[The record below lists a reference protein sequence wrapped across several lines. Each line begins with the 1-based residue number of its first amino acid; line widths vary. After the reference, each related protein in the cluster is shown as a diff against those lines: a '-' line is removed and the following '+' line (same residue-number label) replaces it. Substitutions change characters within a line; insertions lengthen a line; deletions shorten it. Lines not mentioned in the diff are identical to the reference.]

1 MNLLFPAPTAPKD
14 RIQNRLFQL
23 AATFL
28 FIYSAV
34 LTLAPAVR
42 LHSWAVSYRW
52 HHWLGYIAW
61 LLGWILVNR
70 ISSKSLPE
78 RDPYLLPIAGLMTG
92 WGLLTIW
99 RLDEYFGYRQTLW
112 LAVSLILLI
121 IGLRSHKLLNIL
133 RKYKYIWLTT
143 GLLLMVLTF
152 IIGLYPSGEGPRLWL
167 GCCGIYLQPSEPLKF
182 LLVIYLAGFLSERV
196 PLRFQ
201 LIPLIVPSLV
211 LTSAALTI
219 LLAQRDLGAASL
231 FVMIYAAIIF
241 IASGH
246 RRIAIISLA
255 VLLAAGFIGY
265 RLFDVIR
272 LRVDAWLN
280 PWADPA
286 GGSYQIIQSLQ
297 AIATGGF
304 LGSGPGLGSPGL
316 VPVAQSDFIYAA
328 ISEETG
334 LLGAF
339 ALLLLIGLFTGRG
352 LITAARSPNLYNRF
366 LAAGFSL
373 SIALQSLLIIGGNIR
388 LFPLTGVTL
397 PFFSYG
403 GSSLVTSILSLLMV
417 EIISNQTEA
426 PPAEL
431 TQGRTF
437 LYASGGILV
446 LLMAAGTLNLWWS
459 IFRGSA
465 LLKRE
470 DNLRPVITDRY
481 VLRGSLVDRNNQPI
495 NQTTGVRGDYSRQYL
510 VPSLGTLVGYT
521 HPSYGLFGLEA
532 SLDAYLRGL
541 DATPSST
548 IWLDRILYSQTPLGN
563 NIRLTLDL
571 SLQSIADS
579 LLSDHSGALV
589 LLNADTGEILAASSQ
604 PGIDPSQL
612 DEKAKIWKDDP
623 SSPYLDRVLQG
634 KYPAGAAVGAMLR
647 ARLLQLG
654 FHAAVSPSLS
664 TSFSNQVLDC
674 ALEPQDPTKWG
685 SVISAGCPG
694 AVLYLANRMTPD
706 QISAFYQ
713 QLGFYE
719 TSSLPLAQASADQRV
734 TITDPSQGVFGSAS
748 PRVTP
753 LQMALAVASITHS
766 GIRPAP
772 RLTLAVQTPAQGW
785 VAFAQ
790 TDVPVQAFTPDKL
803 SDAVSSMQLSPLPAW
818 YSVSRSYTTDQVF
831 TWFIAGT
838 LPGWQGSPLALAV
851 VLEEDNPEGAL
862 KIGSNL
868 LDQLLKFE
876 PGS

>member
-1 MNLLFPAPTAPKD
+1 MNPLFPAPTATKD

-23 AATFL
+23 AAVFL
-28 FIYSAV
+28 FFYSAV

-52 HHWLGYIAW
+52 HHWLGFLTW
-61 LLGWILVNR
+61 LLGWVLVNR
-70 ISSKSLPE
+70 VSSKNLPE
-78 RDPYLLPIAGLMTG
+78 RDPYLLPITGLMTG

-99 RLDEYFGYRQTLW
+99 RLDEYFGYRQTIW
-112 LAVSLILLI
+112 LAVSLILLV

-167 GCCGIYLQPSEPLKF
+167 GCCGVYLQPSEPLKF

-255 VLLAAGFIGY
+255 VILASGFVGY

-297 AIATGGF
+297 AIAAGGF
-304 LGSGPGLGSPGL
+304 FGSGPGLGSPGL
-316 VPVAQSDFIYAA
+316 VPVAQSDFIFSA
-328 ISEETG
+328 ISEESG
-334 LLGAF
+334 FLGSVS
-339 ALLLLIGLFTGRG
+339 LLLLIGMFTGRA

-388 LFPLTGVTL
+388 MFPLTGVTL

-403 GSSLVTSILSLLMV
+403 GSSLVTSILSLLIV
-417 EIISNQTEA
+417 VVISNQTEA

-446 LLMAAGTLNLWWS
+446 LLMVAGTFNLWWS
-459 IFRGSA
+459 IIRSTT
-465 LLKRE
+465 LLNRE

-481 VLRGSLVDRNNQPI
+481 VLRGSLLDRNNKPI
-495 NQTTGVRGDYSRQYL
+495 NETTGVPGDYSRQYL
-510 VPSLGTLVGYT
+510 VPTLGSLVGYT
-521 HPSYGLFGLEA
+521 HPTYGLFGLEA

-548 IWLDRILYSQTPLGN
+548 IWLDRILYSQTPPGN
-563 NIRLTLDL
+563 NVRLTLDL
-571 SLQSIADS
+571 SLQTIADT
-579 LLSDHSGALV
+579 LLSGHSGALV

-612 DEKAKIWKDDP
+612 DKLAQAWKDDP
-623 SSPYLDRVLQG
+623 SSPFLNRVLQG
-634 KYPAGAAVGAMLR
+634 KYPAGTAIGVMLR

-654 FHAAVSPSLS
+654 FRAAVTPSLS
-664 TSFSNQVLDC
+664 TNLGNQILDC
-674 ALEPQDPTKWG
+674 AIEPEDPTSWG

-694 AVLYLANRMTPD
+694 AILNLANRLTPE
-706 QISAFYQ
+706 QLSTFYQ
-713 QLGFYE
+713 QLGFYQ
-719 TSSLPLAQASADQRV
+719 TSSLPLAQASADQPV
-734 TITDPSQGVFGSAS
+734 TITDPSQGILGSAS

-753 LQMALAVASITHS
+753 LQMALAAASITHS

-785 VAFAQ
+785 LAFAQ
-790 TDVPVQAFTPDKL
+790 TEVPVQAFSPEKL
-803 SDAVSSMQLSPLPAW
+803 SDAVSSMQLNPLPAW
-818 YSVSRSYTTDQVF
+818 YSVSRSYSTDQIF

-838 LPGWQGSPLALAV
+838 LPGWQGSPLALAI
-851 VLEEDNPEGAL
+851 VLEEDNPDAAL
-862 KIGSNL
+862 KIGSTL